1 MDFSFCYRSSFIIQ
15 ITRKFIYLMNIIETY
30 KRDFNENEIV
40 QPSFK
45 YMICGEHYNCVINR
59 HNENKVI
66 YIKKQY

>member
-1 MDFSFCYRSSFIIQ
+1 
-15 ITRKFIYLMNIIETY
+15 MNIIKTY